1 MSFNTEIA
9 EEISKMQ
16 EDALFIIDNEIVEIY
31 YKFISY
37 IPEKWNISKILQKS
51 SVDLSVQEIDIL
63 KQIKIDNNNSEVFL
77 EYLNSEQK
85 KSKHVYLIQKYFDKN
100 SIEDLAKLKLTDEEY
115 NLCINNI
122 KKYCVL
128 PTEELNVIVNDL
140 SKKNCND
147 RSILEE
153 FILHELRSILFARN
167 IKKLSNDID
176 TKTEKNFQMRYKSS
190 IYVQKNSI

>member
-77 EYLNSEQK
+77 EYLKNI
-85 KSKHVYLIQKYFDKN
+85 LIKIQ
-100 SIEDLAKLKLTDEEY
+100 
-115 NLCINNI
+115 
-122 KKYCVL
+122 
-128 PTEELNVIVNDL
+128 
-140 SKKNCND
+140 
-147 RSILEE
+147 
-153 FILHELRSILFARN
+153 
-167 IKKLSNDID
+167 
-176 TKTEKNFQMRYKSS
+176 
-190 IYVQKNSI
+190 

>member
-1 MSFNTEIA
+1 MNFNTEIA

-122 KKYCVL
+122 KKYCIF